1 MIEYFVIAVF
11 SVILC
16 IFTYETLYE
25 NIKSKILDMMDVE
38 LRIKLFK
45 KCTETTKSMK

>member
-1 MIEYFVIAVF
+1 MDSIRSIIYVLHNTTTKLENNMIEYFVIAVF

-25 NIKSKILDMMDVE
+25 NIKRRK
-38 LRIKLFK
+38 
-45 KCTETTKSMK
+45 